1 MNKIICGYKLNDKQI
16 HVITDAYCILND
28 DFRDKFAMSADDRD
42 LLKGIFKRN
51 DLPLMFVKNEAF
63 IGRELFSKKNFELKN
78 IDFPLLLNAMPSV
91 KGEVRETL
99 SKIYLNIDYLI
110 GNKDPEIWWV

>member
-28 DFRDKFAMSADDRD
+28 DFRDKFAMSAEDRD
-42 LLKGIFKRN
+42 LLKDIFKRG
-51 DLPLMFVKNEAF
+51 DLPLIFARSEAF
-63 IGRELFSKKNFELKN
+63 IGREILNKKNSELKD
-78 IDFPLLLNAMPSV
+78 IDSSSLLNAMTSV
-91 KGEVRETL
+91 KGEVREAL

-110 GNKDPEIWWV
+110 GNKDPEIWGI

>member
-1 MNKIICGYKLNDKQI
+1 MSKIICGYKLNDKQI
-16 HVITDAYCILND
+16 HVITDTYCILNKG
-28 DFRDKFAMSADDRD
+28 FRDKFSMAASDRT
-42 LLKGIFKRN
+42 LLKGVAKEN
-51 DLPLMFVKNEAF
+51 ALPLIFIKNDAF

-91 KGEVRETL
+91 KGEVRGIL